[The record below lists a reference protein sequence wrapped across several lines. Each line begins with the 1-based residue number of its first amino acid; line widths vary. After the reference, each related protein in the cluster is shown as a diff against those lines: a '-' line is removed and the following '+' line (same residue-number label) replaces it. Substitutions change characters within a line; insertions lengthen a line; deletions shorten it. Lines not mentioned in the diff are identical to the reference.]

1 MILIYLH
8 HLLSSLL
15 KNYMIKPEIKKKKM
29 SGMNFLGVLAGAR
42 PRAYLLIEADS
53 CHKCFT
59 LVFNFAKQDK
69 MSKDH

>member
-1 MILIYLH
+1 
-8 HLLSSLL
+8 
-15 KNYMIKPEIKKKKM
+15 M